1 MSQVTRNK
9 LDFPTPGSRNALKKF
24 GGRFDEVDS
33 FLREYDT
40 LCTAYGLDNN
50 ECFKY
55 IVRYVKRSI
64 WEIME
69 GLEEY
74 TSKDWNK
81 FADTVCCLFDHVRTE
96 KHFKDKDLTKLV
108 SDVRFA

>member
-9 LDFPTPGSRNALKKF
+9 LDFPTPGSQNAPKKF
-24 GGRFDEVDS
+24 GGRFDEVNS

-50 ECFKY
+50 ECFEY
-55 IVRYVKRSI
+55 IVRYVKQSVR
-64 WEIME
+64 EIME

-81 FADTVCCLFDHVRTE
+81 FADTIRRLFDHVRTE